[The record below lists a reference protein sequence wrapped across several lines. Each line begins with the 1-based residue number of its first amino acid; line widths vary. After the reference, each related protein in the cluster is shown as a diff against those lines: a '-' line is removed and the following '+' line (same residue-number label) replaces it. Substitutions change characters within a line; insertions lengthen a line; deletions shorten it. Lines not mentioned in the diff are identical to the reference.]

1 MMPANAPPD
10 RRALILCGGG
20 ARGAMEAGFYQAIT
34 ELDLAFDLVV
44 GTSVG
49 ALNGACIAAGMT
61 PDELIAL
68 WRHIRRRDVATWNW
82 PVLWRGGGLM
92 TLDPLRRLLRARL
105 PVTRFEDLKIP
116 LVVVTTDLQ
125 AGTPVYWQDEGDF
138 IDPVIASMSLPG
150 VFPPVVIHGRPHVD
164 GGVTNN
170 VPFAPAL
177 ERGVRELLLTSCTCC
192 APTTRPLRSPLAILL
207 RSFLISLETKYLCE
221 FNHHQRQGIS
231 VRMVQPRLE
240 RDVGLLDF
248 DHGGALIHCAYEQT
262 LADLAKPVNNNLTM
276 VEADMD
282 RSSSVRCDRF

>member
-1 MMPANAPPD
+1 MMPANALPD

>member
-1 MMPANAPPD
+1 MPVNTTAV

-20 ARGAMEAGFYQAIT
+20 ARGAVEAGFYQAIT
-34 ELDLAFDLVV
+34 ELDLAFDLIV

-49 ALNGACIAAGMT
+49 ALNGACIAAGMS
-61 PDELIAL
+61 PDELSTL
-68 WRHIRRRDVATWNW
+68 WRHIRRRDVAAWNW

-125 AGTPVYWQDEGDF
+125 AGTPVYWHDEGDL
-138 IDPVIASMSLPG
+138 IEPVIASMSLPG
-150 VFPPVVIHGRPHVD
+150 IFPPVVIQGRAHVD

-177 ERGVRELLLTSCTCC
+177 ERGARELLLTSCTCC
-192 APTTRPLRSPLAILL
+192 TPATRPLRSPLAILL
-207 RSFLISLETKYLCE
+207 RSFLISLESKYLCE
-221 FNHHQRQGIS
+221 FDHHQRQGIA

-240 RDVGLLDF
+240 REVGLLDF
-248 DHGGALIHCAYEQT
+248 AHAEALIQSAYDQT
-262 LADLAKPVNNNLTM
+262 LADLAKPVNDTLTM

-282 RSSSVRCDRF
+282 CSSNVRCDRF

>member
-1 MMPANAPPD
+1 MMPADTLAV

-34 ELDLAFDLVV
+34 ELDLAFDLIV

-61 PDELIAL
+61 PGELTAL
-68 WRHIRRRDVATWNW
+68 WRHIRRRDVVAWNW
-82 PVLWRGGGLM
+82 PALWRGGGPM
-92 TLDPLRRLLRARL
+92 TLDPLRRLLHATL
-105 PVTRFEDLKIP
+105 PVTRFEDLQIP

-125 AGTPVYWQDEGDF
+125 AGTPVYWQDEGDL